1 VLFTLSP
8 DSCRLCCAPQDQL
21 PDREYVLYPSACHL
35 TPPVVFAEAMADAK
49 AKDAAYAAG
58 GAAEGL
64 FWGLP
69 GSFKGEHR
77 GRSPPGD

>member
-1 VLFTLSP
+1 
-8 DSCRLCCAPQDQL
+8 
-21 PDREYVLYPSACHL
+21 
-35 TPPVVFAEAMADAK
+35 MADAK

-77 GRSPPGD
+77 GRSPPRD